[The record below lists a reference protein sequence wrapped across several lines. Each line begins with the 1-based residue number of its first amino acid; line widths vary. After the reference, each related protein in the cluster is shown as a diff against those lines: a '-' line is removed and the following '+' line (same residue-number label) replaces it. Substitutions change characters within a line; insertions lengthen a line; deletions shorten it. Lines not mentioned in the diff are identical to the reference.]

1 MKKNSKI
8 YKIIIKNNTKGVIF
22 LKKLGAIILL
32 LFSLQLFGE
41 GYEVKKSKNVTLS
54 EQQIN
59 QENKEIE
66 AGLKNIVKETFKGVF
81 SSFSSFVEFGFE
93 DGIDTGKMTKKERE
107 EVKKASKMMAE
118 NYSKIF
124 TLVAETIEI
133 KVKKIEYL
141 SNSKVNVKYETK
153 IVDIDEADID
163 EKDERE
169 IERRFLKRYGRKLPK
184 DKMDNVEDIS
194 KMMDLY
200 VELQKEK
207 IENAKRNRKY
217 DISNEEMELDK
228 IKGKWTSKELEEY
241 IKEINKA
248 MRMK

>member
-1 MKKNSKI
+1 M
-8 YKIIIKNNTKGVIF
+8 
-22 LKKLGAIILL
+22 KKLGLIILL

-66 AGLKNIVKETFKGVF
+66 AGLKNVVKETFKGVF
-81 SSFSSFVEFGFE
+81 SSFSNVIEFGFE
-93 DGIDTGKMTKKERE
+93 NEIDTKNMTKKEKE
-107 EVKKASKMMAE
+107 DIKKITKIMVE

-124 TLVAETIEI
+124 ALVAETTEI
-133 KVKKIEYL
+133 KIKKIEYL

-153 IVDIDEADID
+153 IIDIDEVDIDGKD
-163 EKDERE
+163 EKE

-184 DKMDNVEDIS
+184 DKIDNVEDIS

-200 VELQKEK
+200 MELLKEK
-207 IENAKRNRKY
+207 FETAKRTRKY
-217 DISNEEMELDK
+217 DVSNGEMELDK

-248 MRMK
+248 MKGK

>member
-1 MKKNSKI
+1 M
-8 YKIIIKNNTKGVIF
+8 
-22 LKKLGAIILL
+22 KKLGLIILL

-81 SSFSSFVEFGFE
+81 SSFSNVIEFGFE
-93 DGIDTGKMTKKERE
+93 NEIDTKNMTKKEKE
-107 EVKKASKMMAE
+107 DIKKITKIMVE

-124 TLVAETIEI
+124 ALVAETTEI
-133 KVKKIEYL
+133 KIKKVEYL

-153 IVDIDEADID
+153 IIDIDEVDIDGKD
-163 EKDERE
+163 EKE

-184 DKMDNVEDIS
+184 DKIDNVEDIS

-200 VELQKEK
+200 MELLKEK
-207 IENAKRNRKY
+207 FETAKRTRKY
-217 DISNEEMELDK
+217 DVSNGEMELDK

-248 MRMK
+248 MRVK

>member
-1 MKKNSKI
+1 M
-8 YKIIIKNNTKGVIF
+8 IF
-22 LKKLGAIILL
+22 LKKLGVIILL
-32 LFSLQLFGE
+32 LFSLQLFGGE
-41 GYEVKKSKNVTLS
+41 YEVKKSKNVTLS

-81 SSFSSFVEFGFE
+81 SSFSSFIEFGFE

-107 EVKKASKMMAE
+107 EVKKAAKMMAE
-118 NYSKIF
+118 NYSKIL
-124 TLVAETIEI
+124 TLVAETTEI

-153 IVDIDEADID
+153 IVDIDELDID
-163 EKDERE
+163 GKDERE

-184 DKMDNVEDIS
+184 DKIDSVEDIS

-200 VELQKEK
+200 VELRKEK

-217 DISNEEMELDK
+217 DVSNEEMELEK
-228 IKGKWTSKELEEY
+228 IKGKWTSRELEEY

-248 MRMK
+248 MRVK

>member
-1 MKKNSKI
+1 M
-8 YKIIIKNNTKGVIF
+8 IF
-22 LKKLGAIILL
+22 LKKLGVIILL
-32 LFSLQLFGE
+32 LFSLQLFGGE
-41 GYEVKKSKNVTLS
+41 YEVKKSKNVTLS

-81 SSFSSFVEFGFE
+81 SSFSSFIEFGFE

-107 EVKKASKMMAE
+107 EVKKAAKMMAE
-118 NYSKIF
+118 NYSKIL
-124 TLVAETIEI
+124 TLVAETTEI

-153 IVDIDEADID
+153 IVDIDELDID
-163 EKDERE
+163 GKDERE

-184 DKMDNVEDIS
+184 DKIDSVEDIS

-200 VELQKEK
+200 VELRKEK

-217 DISNEEMELDK
+217 DVSNEEMELEK
-228 IKGKWTSKELEEY
+228 IKGKWTSRELEEY

>member
-1 MKKNSKI
+1 M
-8 YKIIIKNNTKGVIF
+8 
-22 LKKLGAIILL
+22 KKLGVIILL
-32 LFSLQLFGE
+32 LFSLQLFGGE
-41 GYEVKKSKNVTLS
+41 YEVKKSKNVTLS

-81 SSFSSFVEFGFE
+81 SSFSSFIEFGFE

-107 EVKKASKMMAE
+107 EVKKAAKMMAE
-118 NYSKIF
+118 NYSKIL
-124 TLVAETIEI
+124 TLVAETTEI

-153 IVDIDEADID
+153 IVDIDELDID
-163 EKDERE
+163 GKDERE

-184 DKMDNVEDIS
+184 DKIDSVEDIS

-200 VELQKEK
+200 VELRKEK

-217 DISNEEMELDK
+217 DVSNEEMELEK
-228 IKGKWTSKELEEY
+228 IKGKWTSRELEEY

>member
-1 MKKNSKI
+1 M
-8 YKIIIKNNTKGVIF
+8 
-22 LKKLGAIILL
+22 KKLGLIILL

-41 GYEVKKSKNVTLS
+41 GYEVKKSKKVTLS
-54 EQQIN
+54 EQQIS
-59 QENKEIE
+59 QENREIE
-66 AGLKNIVKETFKGVF
+66 MRVKNIVKETFKGVF
-81 SSFSSFVEFGFE
+81 SSFSSFIEFGFE

-118 NYSKIF
+118 NYSKIL
-124 TLVAETIEI
+124 TLVAETTEI

-153 IVDIDEADID
+153 IVDIDEVDID
-163 EKDERE
+163 GKDERE

-184 DKMDNVEDIS
+184 DKIDNVEDIS

-200 VELQKEK
+200 VELLKEK

-217 DISNEEMELDK
+217 DVSNEEMELEK
-228 IKGKWTSKELEEY
+228 IKGKWTSRELEEY
-241 IKEINKA
+241 IKEINKV